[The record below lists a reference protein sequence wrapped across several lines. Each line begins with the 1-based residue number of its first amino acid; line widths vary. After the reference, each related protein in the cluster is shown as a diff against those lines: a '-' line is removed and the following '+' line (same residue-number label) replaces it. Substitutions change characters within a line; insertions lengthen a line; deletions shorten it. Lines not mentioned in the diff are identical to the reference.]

1 MKDGQWEQLDA
12 LLDKA
17 VTLSPD
23 GRAELLASVEEPGL
37 RATLEQ
43 LLRQLETQ
51 EEAPMDVKVHA
62 LISEWMTDSSTEE
75 PDTGEY
81 GDFELL
87 ECLGSGGMGQVWLA
101 RRKHGPVE
109 QQVALKILN
118 HGVRCPLARKKMEH
132 EMHLL
137 ARLQH
142 PGIVGFV
149 DGGVTEQGQPWLAMD
164 YCPGQPIH
172 RWCDAHQ
179 QSIDARIHMLIRVCE
194 IVDYAHRQLVVHR
207 DIKPGNILVDEQGN
221 PRLLDFGIARVL
233 ESEEELLG
241 EEASSTRIFSPG
253 FAAPE
258 QMRGGQISMAT
269 DVYAL
274 GVLACV
280 LIWGPF
286 ALEKLQPVEH
296 WQDLRDF
303 LQQQLKDRPEIHA
316 RNRQTTHA
324 QLLALLSSD
333 LCRVLARALHPD
345 PAARYPNTQ
354 ELARDLRNFLEIRPV
369 NARPGSIRYR
379 TARFVQR
386 HRSMVMVASV
396 AIVGMILTTSIALYQ
411 WQQAEKT
418 ALEAQKEAQRAKS
431 VGRYLKNLFAMMDPQ
446 QQGNPQITLQA
457 WLDKTLQQ
465 QLQQLPKEPALRKA
479 VEQSLAEVLVNLGR
493 YQDAEPI
500 LDRLLAEKLPLEQR
514 VQVMRIQANL
524 LQYTSRPKQSLA
536 WVEQAEQLAAK
547 LENPRLWFLIMT
559 DYLYATTSIGQ
570 HMEKARSVARRL
582 LSRMDE
588 IPEGEDGKEIRLR
601 VEEMLAMY
609 WSEKGEY
616 TQAHQAIDQAL
627 QLAREIYG
635 KNHVKLANLL
645 DIRADIYAAQ
655 GKYQQAAR
663 DDLKALELLKRNL
676 GSEHVLTYNTLAD
689 VGADYLAAGQP
700 KKALKYLLQAS
711 KGYAGWKPRHMFLMI
726 IESNTAEA
734 ARQLEQY
741 PLAAEY
747 LRKAMELARQ
757 HAGEDSMRYGLYLA
771 LLGRV
776 EGLQGE
782 VEQAEQHFQQGLEK
796 MAAKAGKNSNYY
808 LRILGEYGGF
818 LLAQKRWKEA
828 EAALTEAVDGL
839 QQMMPADSV
848 YVQAA
853 NVYLG
858 LLRLQQGEI
867 EEGRQRLQQAI
878 PVLEAVRAKYSRRLE
893 MAKQGMKASLNQQ

>member
-1 MKDGQWEQLDA
+1 MKDGQWQQLDA

-17 VTLSPD
+17 VTLSPE
-23 GRAELLASVEEPGL
+23 GRAELLASVEEPEL

-43 LLRQLETQ
+43 LLRQLKTQ
-51 EEAPMDVKVHA
+51 EEAPMDARVHA
-62 LISEWMTDSSTEE
+62 LISEWMSDSSTEE
-75 PDTGEY
+75 PDSKDYGE
-81 GDFELL
+81 FELL

-109 QQVALKILN
+109 QKVALKILN
-118 HGVRCPLARKKMEH
+118 HGVRCPLARKKMVH

-149 DGGVTEQGQPWLAMD
+149 DGGVTEEGQPWLAMD

-179 QSIDARIHMLIRVCE
+179 QGIDARIHMLIRVCE

-258 QMRGGQISMAT
+258 QMRGGQITMAT

-296 WQDLRDF
+296 WQELRDF
-303 LQQQLKDRPEIHA
+303 LQQQLQDRPESHA

-324 QLLALLSSD
+324 HLLALLRSD

-369 NARPGSIRYR
+369 DARPGSIRYR
-379 TARFVQR
+379 MARFVQR
-386 HRSMVMVASV
+386 HRSMVLVASTAV
-396 AIVGMILTTSIALYQ
+396 LGMVLTTTIALYQ

-418 ALEAQKEAQRAKS
+418 ALEAAKEAQRAKS

-446 QQGNPQITLQA
+446 QQGNPEITLQA
-457 WLDKTLQQ
+457 WLDRTLQQ
-465 QLQQLPKEPALRKA
+465 QLRQLPQDPALRQA
-479 VEQSLAEVLVNLGR
+479 VEQSLAEVLVNMGR
-493 YQDAEPI
+493 YQDAEPL
-500 LDRLLAEKLPLEQR
+500 LDRLLAQPLPPQQQVQLMR
-514 VQVMRIQANL
+514 VKANL
-524 LQYTSRPKQSLA
+524 LQYTSRIQEGMAMLEK
-536 WVEQAEQLAAK
+536 AEQLAGK
-547 LENPRLWFLIMT
+547 LENPRLWFLTMA
-559 DYLYATTSIGQ
+559 DYLSLASDLGRSI
-570 HMEKARSVARRL
+570 EKAQSVANRL

-588 IPEGEDGKEIRLR
+588 IPAGEEGKEIRLR
-601 VEEMLAMY
+601 AEESLARY
-609 WSEKGEY
+609 WADEGEY
-616 TQAHQAIDQAL
+616 TKALQAINQAMD
-627 QLAREIYG
+627 LARTIYG
-635 KNHVKLANLL
+635 ENHVKLASLL

-655 GKYQQAAR
+655 GKFQQAAE
-663 DDLKALELLKRNL
+663 DDRKALELFRQTL
-676 GSEHVLTYNTLAD
+676 GPDHVLTYNSLVD
-689 VGADYLAAGQP
+689 VGANELAAGQP
-700 KKALKYLLQAS
+700 EKALEYLLQARER
-711 KGYAGWKPRHMFLMI
+711 YAGWKPRHMYLMV
-726 IESNTAEA
+726 IESNISEA
-734 ARQLEQY
+734 ARQLGQY
-741 PLAAEY
+741 PLAIKH
-747 LRKAMELARQ
+747 LRKALELARQ
-757 HAGEDSMRYGLYLA
+757 HVGEESLRFGLNLA

-776 EGLQGE
+776 EGLLGDAE
-782 VEQAEQHFQQGLEK
+782 NAEQHFQQGLEK
-796 MAAKAGKNSNYY
+796 LAAKAGKTSNYY

-818 LLAQKRWKEA
+818 LLEQKRWKEA
-828 EAALTEAVDGL
+828 EAVLTEAVNGL
-839 QQMMPADSV
+839 EQMMAADSV

-858 LLRLQQGEI
+858 LLRLQQGET

-878 PVLEAVRAKYSRRLE
+878 PVLEQVSAKYSRRLKL
-893 MAKQGMKASLNQQ
+893 AKLALSQSLESQ